1 MKVVHPSLMPI
12 SLEEF
17 VKRQEAVER
26 WEKERTDAIIRL
38 SQLYSTKWNKRK
50 K

>member
-1 MKVVHPSLMPI
+1 MKPLNEFLEI

-17 VKRQEAVER
+17 IKRQEAVEK
-26 WEKERTDAIIRL
+26 WEKERTEAIIRL